1 MTTANPDPATPFFT
15 IVTATRNAAATLP
28 STLDSVSGQSYAAVE
43 HIVVDGASTDGT
55 QDLLRGR
62 GGARLRWISEPDR
75 NIAHA
80 FNKGV
85 EMAAGNV
92 LLFLGADDR
101 LADDRVLEDVAESLR
116 ALPRPWVVYG
126 DCRFEYPGGVSRLV
140 RQNFSAA
147 RFRRFCCLPHQATLV
162 DRELF
167 RQFGLFDESFGIAMD
182 YDHLARFIDR
192 HPPVYLPRLISAMS
206 RGGVSTQAARAHR
219 EMNRVRIAKGWTTPG
234 RAVWME
240 RWAEL
245 AAWMRRLTGRG
256 W

>member
-92 LLFLGADDR
+92 TTGWPMTACWR
-101 LADDRVLEDVAESLR
+101 MWRR
-116 ALPRPWVVYG
+116 ACVR
-126 DCRFEYPGGVSRLV
+126 CPGPGWSMVTAGS
-140 RQNFSAA
+140 
-147 RFRRFCCLPHQATLV
+147 
-162 DRELF
+162 
-167 RQFGLFDESFGIAMD
+167 
-182 YDHLARFIDR
+182 
-192 HPPVYLPRLISAMS
+192 
-206 RGGVSTQAARAHR
+206 STQ
-219 EMNRVRIAKGWTTPG
+219 VG
-234 RAVWME
+234 
-240 RWAEL
+240 
-245 AAWMRRLTGRG
+245 
-256 W
+256 